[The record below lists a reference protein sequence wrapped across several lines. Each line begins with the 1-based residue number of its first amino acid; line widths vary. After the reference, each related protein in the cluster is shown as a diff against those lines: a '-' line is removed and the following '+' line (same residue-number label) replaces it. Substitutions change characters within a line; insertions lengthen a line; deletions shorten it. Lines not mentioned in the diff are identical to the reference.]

1 MVFSS
6 YIFILWFLPVFLI
19 GYYLS
24 PARYRAWVLSIASYI
39 FYGWWRPE
47 YCLLLAG
54 VTVST
59 FYFGRKISRS
69 DSPKER
75 KLWLV
80 LSLVVTLG
88 ALGFFKYVGMLSL
101 WADNIAQLFLSPA
114 HGESQVIPVLN
125 ILLPIGI
132 SFFSFQAISYTVD
145 VYRGDAEEATDLISY
160 ASYISM
166 FPQLIAGPIVR
177 YQWIASELRERTHT
191 PSKCFLGV
199 QFLVLGLAKKVLLA
213 DVFALAVPLAFGPDQ
228 PGFAAAW
235 VGVLSYT
242 LQIYFD
248 FSGYSDMAV
257 GLGLLI
263 GFTFPQNF
271 NSPYKSA
278 SITEFW
284 RRWHMSLSS
293 WLRDYLYIPLGG
305 NRLGQ
310 IRTYVNLTLV
320 MLLGGLWHGASI
332 MFVLWGLWHG
342 ILLASER
349 ALGERHPLRRMPR
362 SMAILVTTLLAI
374 FGWLLFRAESLSQT
388 LGILR
393 AMVLPGI
400 GTPIAEGMQSA
411 DPLVVALI
419 PICMLVCWFAPNTW
433 ERRSSFTM
441 PQILGYGSLAAITV
455 VAVLSTASSPFLY
468 FQF

>member
-6 YIFILWFLPVFLI
+6 YFFIFWFLPIFLL
-19 GYYLS
+19 GYYLA
-24 PARYRAWVLSIASYI
+24 PPRHRALGLTIASYL

-47 YCLLLAG
+47 YCILLAG
-54 VTVST
+54 VTWAS
-59 FYFGRKISRS
+59 FYCGHRISQSDDPRSRKR
-69 DSPKER
+69 
-75 KLWLV
+75 WLV

-88 ALGFFKYVGMLSL
+88 ALGFFKYAEMLSV
-101 WADNIAQLFLSPA
+101 WADSIARLLLSTDGPA
-114 HGESQVIPVLN
+114 VPVFD
-125 ILLPIGI
+125 IILPIGI
-132 SFFSFQAISYTVD
+132 SFFTFQAISYTVD
-145 VYRGDAEEATDLISY
+145 LYRGDAEEAPDLISY

-177 YQWIASELRERTHT
+177 YQWIAAELRERTHT
-191 PSKCFLGV
+191 PAKFFLGL
-199 QFLVLGLAKKVLLA
+199 QFFALGLAKKVLLA
-213 DVFALAVPLAFGPDQ
+213 DVFALAVPAAFGPEQ
-228 PGFAAAW
+228 PGFVAAW

-305 NRLGQ
+305 NRGSGV
-310 IRTYVNLTLV
+310 RTYVNLMLV

-342 ILLASER
+342 ILLATER
-349 ALGERHPLRRMPR
+349 ALGDRHPLRRMPKAVA
-362 SMAILVTTLLAI
+362 MLCTTALVI
-374 FGWLLFRAESLSQT
+374 FGWLLFRAENLSQAASILQAMFIPGAHAP
-388 LGILR
+388 LGQGLQQIDTVIL
-393 AMVLPGI
+393 VSI
-400 GTPIAEGMQSA
+400 
-411 DPLVVALI
+411 PL
-419 PICMLVCWFAPNTW
+419 CMLVCWFSPNTW
-433 ERRSSFTM
+433 ERTPRFTFA
-441 PQILGYGSLAAITV
+441 QALAYGSLLTISIAAVI
-455 VAVLSTASSPFLY
+455 STQASPFLY